1 MSRRSGTK
9 TCGADPHASSTNA
22 FPCGQEAVRRAL
34 ERAER
39 ITDARLLVS
48 LWGGGRRHRFF

>member
-1 MSRRSGTK
+1 M
-9 TCGADPHASSTNA
+9 TNA